1 MQNKSTYKTNLDL
14 KIIPNENHFMIRN
27 LQCHF
32 KTNGKNFN
40 VHIYF
45 DVITRFDGSLYLQQG
60 QAENDD
66 DDDENHVLIKK
77 CVIGRQK
84 ELGSSQMRGSLC
96 TLHTLLLSFCRPL
109 HIDAFTQ
116 NHARYHSIFYRK
128 SKYEETGFY

>member
-1 MQNKSTYKTNLDL
+1 M
-14 KIIPNENHFMIRN
+14 P
-27 LQCHF
+27 CF
-32 KTNGKNFN
+32 KTNRKNFN

-84 ELGSSQMRGSLC
+84 ELGSSQMRGSPSSPMYPA
-96 TLHTLLLSFCRPL
+96 HTAAQLLPAIA
-109 HIDAFTQ
+109 H
-116 NHARYHSIFYRK
+116 
-128 SKYEETGFY
+128 